1 MTTVKPFD
9 KQYEDR
15 VLSLL
20 NDFNSSKI
28 NAIQWRS
35 IWENPWR
42 NENEIPGYMLID
54 EDRVVGFLG
63 FIYGSRIING
73 AEYRFCN
80 MTSWI
85 VKPEYRADSLKL
97 VMPILKMKEY
107 SITNLTPSV
116 TVRQIIEKLGF
127 TKIDND
133 VLLLPSIPFALSN
146 SYSVSFRIDESI
158 LNESEKSIYSQ
169 NKMFDI
175 QFGLIHCQGQY
186 CLFAYKIRIKKGI
199 KFCYILYISNSE
211 LFNKAA
217 MYLRYKLF
225 WKTFTPFVMIDSRLI
240 KCQKMAFSFTLS
252 GKFPKYFKTKL
263 DDISEI
269 DNLNTEFVLL
279 NN

>member
-9 KQYEDR
+9 KQYEDKI
-15 VLSLL
+15 LILL
-20 NDFNSSKI
+20 EDFHNSNI
-28 NAIQWRS
+28 DTEQWRS

-42 NENEIPGYMLID
+42 NENEIPGYMLLD
-54 EDRVVGFLG
+54 ENQVVGFLG
-63 FIYGSRIING
+63 FVYGSRIING
-73 AEYRFCN
+73 TEYRFCN

-85 VKPEYRADSLKL
+85 VKAEYRADSLKL

-146 SYSVSFRIDESI
+146 SYSISFRIDESI
-158 LNESEKSIYSQ
+158 LNESERSIYSQ

-175 QFGLIHCQGQY
+175 QFGVIRNQGEY

-211 LFNKAA
+211 LFNMAA
-217 MYLRYKLF
+217 IYLRYKLF

-240 KCQKMAFSFTLS
+240 KCQKMAFSYKLS
-252 GKFPKYFKTKL
+252 GRFPKYFKTKL
-263 DDISEI
+263 DDIAEI